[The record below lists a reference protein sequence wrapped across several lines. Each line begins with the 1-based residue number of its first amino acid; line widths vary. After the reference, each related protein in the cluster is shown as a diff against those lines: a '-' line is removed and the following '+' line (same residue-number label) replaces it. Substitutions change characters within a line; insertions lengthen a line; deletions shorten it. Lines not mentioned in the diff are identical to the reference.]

1 MDKNKSKNTIESYYS
16 KPSRQGRDAGMP
28 IFVGTTLHLN
38 GEPTLMGSGAFEHLS
53 WANEEGVDLSLTH
66 TGRRGNGL
74 DLPGKTEEERNLAL
88 LDKVADAVANKKT
101 YTIRITDIKT
111 RERSYGLA
119 TYYFFE
125 EA

>member
-1 MDKNKSKNTIESYYS
+1 MDKNKSENAIKSYYS
-16 KPSRQGRDAGMP
+16 KPSRKDRDAGMP
-28 IFVGTTLHLN
+28 LFVGSVIHLN
-38 GEPTLMGSGAFEHLS
+38 GEPTLLGSGTFEHLS

-74 DLPGKTEEERNLAL
+74 ELTGNTEEERNLAL
-88 LDKVADAVANKKT
+88 LDKVANAVANGKT
-101 YTIRITDIKT
+101 YAVRITDIKT

>member
-1 MDKNKSKNTIESYYS
+1 MDKNKSKSDIQKYYS
-16 KPSRQGRDAGMP
+16 KPSRKDRDAGMP
-28 IFVGTTLHLN
+28 IFVGTVIHLN
-38 GEPTLMGSGAFEHLS
+38 GEPTLLGSGTFEHLS
-53 WANEEGVDLSLTH
+53 WANEEGIDLSLTH

-74 DLPGKTEEERNLAL
+74 ELTGDTEEKRNLTL
-88 LDKVADAVANKKT
+88 LDKVADAVANNKT
-101 YTIRITDIKT
+101 YNVRVTDIKT